1 MTRAAWR
8 KMLLAEQGPVSRF
21 VRGMRGF
28 QFVPWAP
35 GSGVLAVL
43 FVCGPEKPGGGH
55 SHYQVSPFPMDGTR
69 PRWGG

>member
-8 KMLLAEQGPVSRF
+8 KMLQAEQGPVSRF

-28 QFVPWAP
+28 QLVPWAP
-35 GSGVLAVL
+35 GSGRLAVL
-43 FVCGPEKPGGGH
+43 FVCGPEKPGGE
-55 SHYQVSPFPMDGTR
+55 HYQVSPFPMDGTR